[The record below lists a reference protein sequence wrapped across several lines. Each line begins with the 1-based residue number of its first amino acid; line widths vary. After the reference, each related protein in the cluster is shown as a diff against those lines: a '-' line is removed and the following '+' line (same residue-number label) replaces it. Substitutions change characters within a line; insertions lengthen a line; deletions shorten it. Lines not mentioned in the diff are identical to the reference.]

1 MVWIVWGQGGLGA
14 LGIGGVIVVPF
25 LPSTIFLACMN
36 WAVGA
41 LPVVVLR
48 KVYLTGETFVDP
60 CSWNVWYRWE
70 LPISGSNPSHFLDHT
85 KSIVLPSDVDV
96 CSLTVLCIPEQSLS
110 LSVAEW
116 SGVLQYTSGFEIF
129 VNQRRSHITP
139 VHLMFGLG
147 TLIF

>member
-1 MVWIVWGQGGLGA
+1 VVWIVWGHGGLGA

-48 KVYLTGETFVDP
+48 KVYLTGETFVDH

-85 KSIVLPSDVDV
+85 KASFYLRTSMFTPLLFYAFRNSPYACLLLNGPVFHN
-96 CSLTVLCIPEQSLS
+96 TQ
-110 LSVAEW
+110 VALKF
-116 SGVLQYTSGFEIF
+116 S
-129 VNQRRSHITP
+129 
-139 VHLMFGLG
+139 
-147 TLIF
+147 

>member
-85 KSIVLPSDVDV
+85 KASFYLRTSMFAPLLFYAFRNSPYACPLLNGPVFYN
-96 CSLTVLCIPEQSLS
+96 TQ
-110 LSVAEW
+110 VALKF
-116 SGVLQYTSGFEIF
+116 S
-129 VNQRRSHITP
+129 
-139 VHLMFGLG
+139 
-147 TLIF
+147 